1 MSVIIEGSIGH
12 HCLRGGLPGS
22 RLVVGVSGL
31 RDDMV
36 MNAGTPDCLRD
47 RRTAHQLPLT
57 TFMQ

>member
-31 RDDMV
+31 WDDMV
-36 MNAGTPDCLRD
+36 MNAGTRDCLRE
-47 RRTAHQLPLT
+47 
-57 TFMQ
+57 